1 MRNAVGHWLSRSRS
15 KKNVYKYYKNNIKL
29 KQKCVV
35 LNQNIKADP

>member
-1 MRNAVGHWLSRSRS
+1 MQLVIDYLEVEV

>member
-1 MRNAVGHWLSRSRS
+1 MQLDIDYLEVEVK

-35 LNQNIKADP
+35 

>member
-1 MRNAVGHWLSRSRS
+1 MQLDIDYLEVEV